1 MTMDGVGEQLVRAQ
15 FELGKFE
22 WPDTH
27 EVEFHLAHGDWI
39 DLLRTNGFEIE
50 RLVELYARPE
60 ADTHTYYKYVTAE
73 WARKWPADEIWVAR
87 LRDG

>member
-1 MTMDGVGEQLVRAQ
+1 MTMDGVGEQLVRPQ

-50 RLVELYARPE
+50 RLVELYARPDAE
-60 ADTHTYYKYVTAE
+60 THTYYKYVTAD

-87 LRDG
+87 KRG